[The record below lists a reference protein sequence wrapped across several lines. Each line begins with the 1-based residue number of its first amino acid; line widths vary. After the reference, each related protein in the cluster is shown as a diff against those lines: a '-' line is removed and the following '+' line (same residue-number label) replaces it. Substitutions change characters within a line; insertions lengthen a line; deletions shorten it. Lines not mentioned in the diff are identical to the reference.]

1 MPAVLTTPYS
11 TIAEVNNRAR
21 VFANDA
27 QVSLSGEL
35 LADTQP
41 YLVELDNAAYEEL
54 QDDLTV
60 AGVETQTEEIIITGL
75 PAVASPDPAVNVT
88 LSYTGFNN
96 GTTNSALPALPA
108 DMRGPL
114 RLWERPTGTLGQY
127 IPMQQRLDGLPSIT
141 QTSFLRWWQWLGD
154 ALVFIGALQQNDI
167 KVRYNKT
174 LPALV
179 ISPQPSPVLIIRG
192 KNAMAWKIVELFCQA
207 RGGEGAQYAAG
218 KYDEELSKIV
228 GVTTKRRQRAV
239 ARRRPW
245 GGRRRSRWT

>member
-1 MPAVLTTPYS
+1 
-11 TIAEVNNRAR
+11 VNNRAR

-27 QVSLSGEL
+27 QVSIAGEL

-41 YLVELDNAAYEEL
+41 YMVELDNAAYEEL
-54 QDDLTV
+54 QDDLTL
-60 AGVETQTEEIIITGL
+60 AGVETQSEEIIITGL
-75 PAVASPDPAVNVT
+75 PAVASPDPAVNVS
-88 LSYTGFNN
+88 LSFTGFNN

-114 RLWERPTGTLGQY
+114 RLWERPTGQLGQFA
-127 IPMQQRLDGLPSIT
+127 PMTQRLDGLPSRT
-141 QTSFLRWWQWLGD
+141 QSSFLRWWQWIGD

-167 KVRYNKT
+167 KVRYNKF

-179 ISPQPSPVLIIRG
+179 LSPQPSPVLIMRS

-207 RGGEGAQYAAG
+207 RGAESAMYASG
-218 KYDEELSKIV
+218 KYDAELAKIV

-239 ARRRPW
+239 ARRRTW
-245 GGRRRSRWT
+245 GSRRRRWS